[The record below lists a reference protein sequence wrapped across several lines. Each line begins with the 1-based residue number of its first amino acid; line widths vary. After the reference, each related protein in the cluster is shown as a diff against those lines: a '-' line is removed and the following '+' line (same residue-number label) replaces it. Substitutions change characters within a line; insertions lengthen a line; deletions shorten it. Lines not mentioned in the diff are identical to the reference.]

1 MSGRGHEGALDGP
14 KSENLE
20 EEEAHEGSGRYVG

>member
-14 KSENLE
+14 RKENLE